1 MALDLMQVEHL
12 LVVLDDTPFTLWGP
26 GSCEIL
32 GKTATEAIGDFMGH
46 SSRRIENLKI
56 RDVAVD
62 D

>member
-1 MALDLMQVEHL
+1 MQAEHL

-32 GKTATEAIGDFMGH
+32 GNTATEAIGDFMGH